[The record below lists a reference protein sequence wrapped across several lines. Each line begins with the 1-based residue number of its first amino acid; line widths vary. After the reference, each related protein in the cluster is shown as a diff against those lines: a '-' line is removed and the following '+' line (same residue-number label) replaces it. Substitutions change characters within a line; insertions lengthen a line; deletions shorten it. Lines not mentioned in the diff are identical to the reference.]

1 MASSAPCSTYR
12 TAWLCCRSL
21 TPRPPSLASG
31 ALCTFVKHLPRVQTS
46 SGHDTL
52 GSNPLFYF
60 SAHLT
65 LIPLVQRLTDS
76 FDLCTKVASLIVFW
90 GIAGIDRGRNRF
102 GSQIQFAK
110 KNCFPL
116 NGQKSGFPPREK
128 STAIHTTNEGDLCE
142 EVALVRK
149 QYYKSTKYE
158 RISGKAGNG
167 VKVTLTA
174 LLSPCQGRRNHGK
187 AHDALQSRC
196 PQDADVSHWSRL

>member
-1 MASSAPCSTYR
+1 MYE
-12 TAWLCCRSL
+12 
-21 TPRPPSLASG
+21 
-31 ALCTFVKHLPRVQTS
+31 
-46 SGHDTL
+46 
-52 GSNPLFYF
+52 
-60 SAHLT
+60 
-65 LIPLVQRLTDS
+65 
-76 FDLCTKVASLIVFW
+76 KVASLIVFW
-90 GIAGIDRGRNRF
+90 GMAGIDSGRNRF
-102 GSQIQFAK
+102 WVTNPTQKKIVFLSTVKNPGSRHAK
-110 KNCFPL
+110 
-116 NGQKSGFPPREK
+116 K

-196 PQDADVSHWSRL
+196 PQDADVSHWRRL